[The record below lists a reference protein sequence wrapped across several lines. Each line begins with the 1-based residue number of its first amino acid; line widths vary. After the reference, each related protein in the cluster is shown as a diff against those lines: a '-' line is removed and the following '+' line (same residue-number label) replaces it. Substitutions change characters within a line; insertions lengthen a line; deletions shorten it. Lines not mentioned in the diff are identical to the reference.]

1 MSKAAGI
8 KTTSEVEICGD
19 RNTWVKGEHH
29 TTFSSEPLDDEG
41 DVKLRAPH
49 ADRDVAVKI
58 FADSDGLHSF
68 QIEEV
73 TYTYLDGVFGDSNY
87 RSYDL
92 LSTRMTLE
100 QLELVAE
107 TLNTFISG
115 IKTGA
120 VVAR

>member
-1 MSKAAGI
+1 MSKAVVI

-19 RNTWVKGEHH
+19 RNTWVKGEHS
-29 TTFSSEPLDDEG
+29 TTFSSEPLDSEG
-41 DVKLRAPH
+41 DVNLRAPH
-49 ADRDVAVKI
+49 ADRNLVVKI
-58 FADSDGLHSF
+58 FADNDGKHSF

-73 TYTYLDGVFGDSNY
+73 TYSYLSGVFGDSNY

-92 LSTRMTLE
+92 LSTTMNLE
-100 QLELVAE
+100 QLEVVAE